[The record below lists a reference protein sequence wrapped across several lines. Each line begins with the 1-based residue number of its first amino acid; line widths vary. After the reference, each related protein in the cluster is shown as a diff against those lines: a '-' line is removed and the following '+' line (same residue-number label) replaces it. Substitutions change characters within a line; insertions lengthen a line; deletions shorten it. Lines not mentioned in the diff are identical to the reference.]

1 MTLTLLTASA
11 AATLLFLR
19 GLAVVTLAGAIPA
32 QDALA
37 GFASRPVLLI
47 GALFAAAAGL
57 QTTGAVDWIGGLLR
71 GPAKTE
77 REALRRLALVTPI
90 SAFLL
95 NTPLVA
101 MLAPV
106 VIELAPQE

>member
-47 GALFAAAAGL
+47 GALFAAAGL
-57 QTTGAVDWIGGLLR
+57 QTTGAVDWIGGLLL